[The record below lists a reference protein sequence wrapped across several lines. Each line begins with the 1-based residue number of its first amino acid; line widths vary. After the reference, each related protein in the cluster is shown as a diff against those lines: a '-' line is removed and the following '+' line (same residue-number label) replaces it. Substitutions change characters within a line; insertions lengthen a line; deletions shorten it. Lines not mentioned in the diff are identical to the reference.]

1 MKYGLTENTYK
12 KIKEIINK
20 YSEYK
25 FKVFG
30 SRARGDFKT
39 NSDIDIAVEGNISK
53 QKQIEIMNEFD
64 MIDIP
69 YMIDIVF
76 MCELKKD
83 EFIQSIKRD
92 GVLYE

>member
-1 MKYGLTENTYK
+1 MDLYNRGGFCKGYLFEK
-12 KIKEIINK
+12 DKKEI
-20 YSEYK
+20 
-25 FKVFG
+25 
-30 SRARGDFKT
+30 
-39 NSDIDIAVEGNISK
+39 IDIAVEGNISK

-69 YMIDIVF
+69 YMTDIVF

-83 EFIQSIKRD
+83 EFIQSIKKD

>member
-1 MKYGLTENTYK
+1 MKYGLTENTFK

-20 YSEYK
+20 YPEYK

-64 MIDIP
+64 LIDIP

-83 EFIQSIKRD
+83 EFIKSIKRD